1 MRTDMEDGQN
11 ENALGGGTDEKQEPS
26 LGAIHAPSPP
36 FASQPLV
43 KVREQGLEASDW
55 WGGAKGL
62 EEMAE
67 MD

>member
-43 KVREQGLEASDW
+43 KVREQGLEASD
-55 WGGAKGL
+55 
-62 EEMAE
+62 
-67 MD
+67 

>member
-1 MRTDMEDGQN
+1 MALRGGDAHRHGGQN

-43 KVREQGLEASDW
+43 KVREQGLEASD
-55 WGGAKGL
+55 
-62 EEMAE
+62 
-67 MD
+67 